1 LGLELAR
8 ALDETS
14 MAGQWHAVSAC
25 RALRI
30 RSSRTPPGGRFLAS
44 SLRRRAW
51 LAGRSSNGIWC
62 LPPRRSMTATSGFY
76 SSIINLELCLGSC
89 REPDIR
95 RIIRQ
100 RLAPDFARNRIREA
114 IYLSVPGLPRHNPDG
129 GLSVPSVGA
138 VSFGADAAKSNVVG
152 RYEPF
157 RQMVGELCMVTQV
170 PEVLLT
176 RGLGLMRSLR
186 PFFYQA

>member
-1 LGLELAR
+1 VA
-8 ALDETS
+8 
-14 MAGQWHAVSAC
+14 
-25 RALRI
+25 
-30 RSSRTPPGGRFLAS
+30 
-44 SLRRRAW
+44 
-51 LAGRSSNGIWC
+51 
-62 LPPRRSMTATSGFY
+62 RRSFFKRNLVFATATFHDRDLWLLFLD
-76 SSIINLELCLGSC
+76 INLELCLDSC

-100 RLAPDFARNRIREA
+100 RLAPDFAGNRIRQA

-138 VSFGADAAKSNVVG
+138 VSFGANAAKSNVVG